1 MRTPMT
7 RVIVFLYLLAGVAPP
22 AVAQVDQQ
30 RAQEYFKEA
39 RALCERDDGR
49 LWGVS
54 VCAPMVIVDRRTQ
67 TVATSQ
73 PPPEAARPRLLGLVN
88 APVQWG
94 GATWGAYMWDD
105 VDNRTPRDRKEFFLH
120 ELFHGVQ
127 PRLGLGVPALA
138 TEHLPRGKKKSN
150 WVKRR
155 GCGHA
160 DVEFGGNCPQHPGAA
175 CRPGQ

>member
-1 MRTPMT
+1 MRALC
-7 RVIVFLYLLAGVAPP
+7 VAIFLSGHALP

-39 RALCERDDGR
+39 QALCERDGGR

-54 VCAPMVIVDRRTQ
+54 LCAPMVIADMRTQ
-67 TVATSQ
+67 TIATSQ
-73 PPPEAARPRLLGLVN
+73 PAPEGARPQLLGLVN

-105 VDNRTPRDRKEFFLH
+105 VANATPRGRKELFLH

-127 PRLGLGVPALA
+127 PQLGTDRTG
-138 TEHLPRGKKKSN
+138 TGE
-150 WVKRR
+150 
-155 GCGHA
+155 
-160 DVEFGGNCPQHPGAA
+160 
-175 CRPGQ
+175 